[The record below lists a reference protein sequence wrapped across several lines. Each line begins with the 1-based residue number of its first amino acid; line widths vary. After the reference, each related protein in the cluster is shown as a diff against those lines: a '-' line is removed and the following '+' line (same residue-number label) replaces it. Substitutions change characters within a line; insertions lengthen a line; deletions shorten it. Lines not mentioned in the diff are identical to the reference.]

1 MSLVSVLIDYST
13 QKILIKFDK
22 CNVGHVDYVLEK
34 YNGWILKFS
43 LEVGFERVFIFSV
56 TLDTRKNE
64 RQMSVST
71 KEVTLTSLVSTI
83 ET

>member
-34 YNGWILKFS
+34 YNG
-43 LEVGFERVFIFSV
+43 
-56 TLDTRKNE
+56 
-64 RQMSVST
+64 
-71 KEVTLTSLVSTI
+71 
-83 ET
+83 